1 MLVRVA
7 YCSCV
12 LVFLLCVIHF
22 GCSLLNISINS
33 CNHESEKSTNLKELA
48 GERSRK
54 RQACLVIGGIIIV
67 SAMSF
72 IPYVDW
78 AGEFTFLVFLE
89 CVGN

>member
-1 MLVRVA
+1 MLIVVGF
-7 YCSCV
+7 C
-12 LVFLLCVIHF
+12 CVIHF
-22 GCSLLNISINS
+22 GCSLLNIFINS
-33 CNHESEKSTNLKELA
+33 YNRESEKSTNLKELA

-78 AGEFTFLVFLE
+78 AGEFIFLVFLE
-89 CVGN
+89 CVVN